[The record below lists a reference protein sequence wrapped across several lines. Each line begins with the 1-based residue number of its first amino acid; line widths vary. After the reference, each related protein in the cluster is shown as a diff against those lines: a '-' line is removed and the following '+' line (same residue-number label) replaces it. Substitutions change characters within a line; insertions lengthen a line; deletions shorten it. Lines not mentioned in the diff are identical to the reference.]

1 MSARQGG
8 ETMQTWRLTVGPDG
22 QVTIPDT
29 KPGETIVVQVTEAE
43 VAPSAPLMS
52 ARTPEERAA
61 IIERLRGLAREL
73 RAEYG
78 DDLPSLHANDLYG
91 EDGLPA

>member
-1 MSARQGG
+1 
-8 ETMQTWRLTVGPDG
+8 MQTWRLTVEPDG
-22 QVTIPDT
+22 RVKIPDT
-29 KPGETIVVQVTEAE
+29 KPGEVIVVQVSDT
-43 VAPSAPLMS
+43 APTPPVTLMD
-52 ARTPEERAA
+52 AKTPEERAA
-61 IIERLRGLAREL
+61 IVERLRGLAREL

>member
-1 MSARQGG
+1 
-8 ETMQTWRLTVGPDG
+8 MQTWRLTVEPDG
-22 QVTIPDT
+22 RVRIPDT
-29 KPGETIVVQVTEAE
+29 RPGEVVVVQVSEPVPVPQMT
-43 VAPSAPLMS
+43 LMD
-52 ARTPEERAA
+52 AKTPEEKAA

-78 DDLPSLHANDLYG
+78 DDLPSAHADDLYG